1 MADEE
6 GFFSRWSRRK
16 AQARQEA
23 PQGLE
28 DAPRQAAVVPP
39 KDHPF
44 PPSPASGA
52 QRPAAVVQPPAAAT
66 VPPQAPPERPAEA
79 AAPPLPTL
87 DDVRALTPDADFSRF
102 VAPEVSPEVRN
113 AAMKKLFSDPF
124 FNQMDGLDIYIDDY
138 SKPDPL
144 PASLARKLVSAQFMK
159 LFDDPQAEQ
168 DAARASAPSSATDPG
183 PAPGGHPPEA
193 DAPFAPEPTPP
204 SDTPPHAPR
213 QP

>member
-1 MADEE
+1 MAEEE

-16 AQARQEA
+16 AQARQET
-23 PQGLE
+23 PQGQE
-28 DAPRQAAVVPP
+28 DVLRQAAVTPP

-52 QRPAAVVQPPAAAT
+52 QRPAAVAQPPVAAPA
-66 VPPQAPPERPAEA
+66 PLRDPPERPAEA

-87 DDVRALTPDADFSRF
+87 DDVRDLTPDADFSRF

-159 LFDDPQAEQ
+159 LFEEPQAEQ
-168 DAARASAPSSATDPG
+168 DAARVSVPSSATDPG

-193 DAPFAPEPTPP
+193 DAPSAPEPTPP
-204 SDTPPHAPR
+204 SDTPPHVPR

>member
-1 MADEE
+1 MADDE

-16 AQARQEA
+16 AQARQEEQA
-23 PQGLE
+23 VDRPT
-28 DAPRQAAVVPP
+28 RQAVGATPAAAAP
-39 KDHPF
+39 IPT
-44 PPSPASGA
+44 PPSAPL
-52 QRPAAVVQPPAAAT
+52 AVEPPAA
-66 VPPQAPPERPAEA
+66 PGQPIAPPLPEAERPTE

-102 VAPEVSPEVRN
+102 VAPEVSPDVRN

-124 FNQMDGLDIYIDDY
+124 FNEMDGLDIYIDDY

-159 LFDDPQAEQ
+159 LFDEPQDEQ
-168 DAARASAPSSATDPG
+168 PPSVAVPSSELAPR
-183 PAPGGHPPEA
+183 PAPLGQPPEA
-193 DAPFAPEPTPP
+193 VATPDPEPAPE
-204 SDTPPHAPR
+204 SDPPHAPR

>member
-1 MADEE
+1 MADDE

-16 AQARQEA
+16 AQARQEEQA
-23 PQGLE
+23 VDRPT
-28 DAPRQAAVVPP
+28 RQAVGATPAAAAP
-39 KDHPF
+39 IPT
-44 PPSPASGA
+44 PPSTPL
-52 QRPAAVVQPPAAAT
+52 AVEPPAA
-66 VPPQAPPERPAEA
+66 PGQPIAPPLPEAERPTEA
-79 AAPPLPTL
+79 APSLPTL

-102 VAPEVSPEVRN
+102 VAPEVSPDVRN

-124 FNQMDGLDIYIDDY
+124 FNEMDGLDIYIDDY

-193 DAPFAPEPTPP
+193 DAPSAPEPTPP
-204 SDTPPHAPR
+204 SDTPPHVPR

>member
-1 MADEE
+1 MADDE

-16 AQARQEA
+16 AQARQEEQA
-23 PQGLE
+23 VDRPT
-28 DAPRQAAVVPP
+28 RQAVGATPAAAAP
-39 KDHPF
+39 IPT
-44 PPSPASGA
+44 PPSAPL
-52 QRPAAVVQPPAAAT
+52 AVEPPAA
-66 VPPQAPPERPAEA
+66 PGQPIAPPLPEAERPTE

-102 VAPEVSPEVRN
+102 VAPEVSPDVRN

-124 FNQMDGLDIYIDDY
+124 FNEMDGLDIYIDDY

-159 LFDDPQAEQ
+159 LFDEPQDEQ
-168 DAARASAPSSATDPG
+168 PSPVAVPSSELAPR
-183 PAPGGHPPEA
+183 PAPLGQPPEA
-193 DAPFAPEPTPP
+193 VATPDPEPAPESDPP
-204 SDTPPHAPR
+204 QAPR